1 MEASSSSHVL
11 TALLSLFIFNSHMNA
26 ISATG
31 VAGKPSSTEFIR
43 TSCSATTYPTLCITS
58 LSSHASAI
66 QTSPKLLAHTAL
78 SVTLD
83 TTQSTSAMMV
93 KLSQSHG
100 LSPREV
106 AAMQDC
112 VEEVGDSVDQLRKSL
127 GEMNQIKGS
136 NFALMM
142 SDIQTW
148 VSAALT
154 DADTCSEGFSGNN
167 MNGNMKNIVRGRI
180 VNIAH
185 LTSNALALINSY
197 ASTLHG

>member
-1 MEASSSSHVL
+1 MEGSSSNHLL
-11 TALLSLFIFNSHMNA
+11 TAALILFIFTSH
-26 ISATG
+26 ITSTSA
-31 VAGKPSSTEFIR
+31 AGKTGSTEFIR
-43 TSCSATTYPTLCITS
+43 TSCSATIYPTLCITS

-93 KLSQSHG
+93 KLSHSHG

-112 VEEVGDSVDQLRKSL
+112 VEEVGDSVDQLRRSL

-154 DADTCSEGFSGNN
+154 DVDTCSEGFAGNN
-167 MNGNMKNIVRGRI
+167 MNGNMKNVVRGRI

-197 ASTLHG
+197 ASTLRV